1 MRVPGVVVGFAV
13 QSGVTGT
20 TARPGQNIDSYMI
33 NVSDQHIRTIM

>member
-20 TARPGQNIDSYMI
+20 TARD
-33 NVSDQHIRTIM
+33 RTLTVT